1 MISFKLFVEAIHRAV
16 NEAADS
22 LAKRNEEL
30 LDKYFY
36 ETFPTNEPQTGKQ
49 VLNPKMINLEYP
61 MLDSEGRVIK
71 GEIQVP
77 LITIVPVSAT
87 KIEKAT
93 LTAEFELS
101 VADEEVQIN
110 FFDTTQHKSDTAYG
124 KLEVVISPQDIP
136 KGLELLIS
144 GYNNILKRQIS

>member
-30 LDKYFY
+30 FGKYFY
-36 ETFPTNEPQTGKQ
+36 GTLPTNEPQTGKQ